1 MEDNF
6 YKASTERL
14 ISAPKKQQEK
24 FQHDKIIFE
33 KERPL
38 VTAVIENLEENIAIR
53 ERIDSIKETNDPE
66 SFMREVAVNKQV
78 CAILRK
84 NLEYLKTKASMYDK
98 KKQK

>member
-38 VTAVIENLEENIAIR
+38 VTEVMRNL
-53 ERIDSIKETNDPE
+53 
-66 SFMREVAVNKQV
+66 
-78 CAILRK
+78 
-84 NLEYLKTKASMYDK
+84 
-98 KKQK
+98 